1 MSVLQIAMMI
11 IYIFILFNIEV
22 SCQLLAEYA
31 GRSQPNNSVI
41 NYKDIGTRDYAL
53 KCVTNTSIDCCND
66 ASVGNWR
73 DVRGSPVQE
82 GRNGTSCLYV
92 TRGDGEISLNRK
104 SGCTD
109 HTSGLWRCATPD
121 SSGDMQILYIY
132 ISKSRSLGSLK
143 SVSHNYTIILL
154 ITGQLNTSVS
164 MTFTLHTGLRTS
176 VPEFT
181 ISCRTH
187 GGPATTVQ
195 WRVNGVSVEE
205 DSDHETSQII
215 LDASHNSVYDNKL
228 RVRGRT
234 SGNYS
239 CSISNNIRSFFPK
252 ASIKEVNGSQMIH
265 GKICHFLKFTKHY
278 SVVFTQLQKF
288 PLISLLSSLS
298 PTVVMSM

>member
-1 MSVLQIAMMI
+1 MSVLQIAVMI

-41 NYKDIGTRDYAL
+41 KYKDIGTGDYAL
-53 KCVTNTSIDCCND
+53 KCVTDNVNCCND

-82 GRNGTSCLYV
+82 GRDGTSCLYV

-104 SGCTD
+104 SDCFD

-215 LDASHNSVYDNKL
+215 LDASHNSVYDNRL

-234 SGNYS
+234 NGNYS
-239 CSISNNIRSFFPK
+239 CSISSNIIFFFPN
-252 ASIKEVNGSQMIH
+252 ASIGEVNGSQMIN
-265 GKICHFLKFTKHY
+265 GKLCHFLSSQNIMLWF
-278 SVVFTQLQKF
+278 FTQLQKF
-288 PLISLLSSLS
+288 LLILLLSSLS